1 MSILRLYAP
10 LAIYAALLCL
20 GLIRW
25 KRLDPSQ
32 KLIPAYEGVCIA
44 TTLGIEVLKATHV
57 NTTIL
62 VHVFSPIQT
71 LLFGEMFAQAAG
83 SLRVKRWLRGVAI
96 GYGLFWLGWLAILGV
111 GSFLSYSIPVFHI
124 HTIVNLLLALTC
136 LAERSRE
143 YRITLT
149 SQAAFWLAAG
159 LLLDSARCLIF
170 YPVRDWLITNRF
182 QILVL
187 FNGFH
192 AVWVIITHLL
202 YGKALLCPP
211 RMRSS

>member
-10 LAIYAALLCL
+10 LAIYAALLAL
-20 GLIRW
+20 GWIRW
-25 KRLDPSQ
+25 KRLDPVQ
-32 KLIPAYEGVCIA
+32 RFIPAYEGLCIA
-44 TTLGIEVLKATHV
+44 TTLGIEVLKAYQV

-71 LLFGEMFAQAAG
+71 LLFGEMFARAAG
-83 SLRVKRWLRGVAI
+83 SPKVKRWLRGVAL
-96 GYGLFWLGWLAILGV
+96 GYGLFWLGWLLILGV
-111 GSFLSYSIPVFHI
+111 ASFQSYSIPVFHI
-124 HTIVNLLLALTC
+124 HTIVNLALALIC

-143 YRITLT
+143 YRISLT

-159 LLLDSARCLIF
+159 LLLDSALCLIF
-170 YPVRDWLITNRF
+170 YPVRDWLISNRF
-182 QILVL
+182 QVLVL
-187 FNGFH
+187 FSGFH
-192 AVWVIITHLL
+192 AVWVIITHLF